1 MPVGPPVD
9 VWGLLP
15 QALVW
20 KLEIERWRDSTESIL
35 LRVHLVS
42 RNSSDSGV
50 YGDSIKLVV
59 WSDFILMAWPQNSM
73 TLQFLVAWSLTL
85 ALPDSLEGLNNTSGA
100 SLVTQW

>member
-1 MPVGPPVD
+1 MGSPVD

-15 QALVW
+15 RALVW

-42 RNSSDSGV
+42 RNSSDSGI

-59 WSDFILMAWPQNSM
+59 WPDFILMAWPQNSM
-73 TLQFLVAWSLTL
+73 ILQFLVAWSLTL
-85 ALPDSLEGLNNTSGA
+85 ALSDSLEGLNNTSGV

>member
-59 WSDFILMAWPQNSM
+59 SPDFILMAWPQNSM